1 MILSHSCVRMFLS
14 LGESQNNVI
23 LYCSEVQ
30 PITPTGV
37 STDISSDFINQ
48 QKHIFWNYRINCFS
62 NNEVLSNLT
71 VHEKA
76 YAAMVIKID
85 IYNFLIYSVVYVH
98 VYVCV
103 CMYVYIYAYTYIY
116 TLSTKEILEYTTIL
130 WIVLSQWVLLNNIAW
145 F

>member
-37 STDISSDFINQ
+37 STDISNDFINQ

-103 CMYVYIYAYTYIY
+103 CMYIYIYICIYVYIYSFHKRNIGVHNYLVDSSVTMS
-116 TLSTKEILEYTTIL
+116 LTK
-130 WIVLSQWVLLNNIAW
+130 
-145 F
+145 